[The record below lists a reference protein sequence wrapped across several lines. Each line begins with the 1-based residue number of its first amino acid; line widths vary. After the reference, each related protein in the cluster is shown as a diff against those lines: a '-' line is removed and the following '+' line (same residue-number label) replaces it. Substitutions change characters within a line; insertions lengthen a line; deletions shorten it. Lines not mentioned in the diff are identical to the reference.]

1 MCQISLAA
9 CATTPWQFKIPDWI
23 RKTIPN
29 DSHDCSAWSQL
40 VLELLQIRSKKN
52 PRRLLYRPRPKSIT
66 AKMHMLWFRCNKS
79 IDQHTY
85 FQPCTSKQSFN
96 MLLAG
101 PCMTR
106 RFVSRSF
113 YPSKPPEPP
122 SSSKINI
129 GWWNLERTQPELMF
143 THESKTLFH
152 SASCGDC
159 QPLDSLCFTL
169 PATSNRSFASHS
181 QKQVRGTGE
190 WDQLALQNPHRCLR
204 TLPVKKG
211 AQKTQSITIS
221 FTAAGGPRWSCL
233 SNQFAILAGSKI
245 ICLTSWSRAMTTCES
260 PVLKESSVFNLKK
273 TAPKSMARENKGQC
287 ENAKKLTS
295 CRGHSFRKAC
305 VQCHWELLFE
315 QKMQTMQDPQHMDDV
330 HQTQGDALPPKWLH
344 LVSTWRD
351 P

>member
-159 QPLDSLCFTL
+159 KIVRTNRLIHFALHSPPLPTVVLLHIHKS
-169 PATSNRSFASHS
+169 RSEELGNETNLHCKIHTDACGH
-181 QKQVRGTGE
+181 
-190 WDQLALQNPHRCLR
+190 CL
-204 TLPVKKG
+204 
-211 AQKTQSITIS
+211 
-221 FTAAGGPRWSCL
+221 
-233 SNQFAILAGSKI
+233 
-245 ICLTSWSRAMTTCES
+245 
-260 PVLKESSVFNLKK
+260 
-273 TAPKSMARENKGQC
+273 
-287 ENAKKLTS
+287 
-295 CRGHSFRKAC
+295 
-305 VQCHWELLFE
+305 
-315 QKMQTMQDPQHMDDV
+315 
-330 HQTQGDALPPKWLH
+330 
-344 LVSTWRD
+344 
-351 P
+351 